1 MTTLNFTANAEGKYE
16 ATYEG
21 STGALQI
28 VCEPG
33 TEVFVMGD
41 AGAGVYHVLDG
52 GILRGATFLRLL
64 DMTGLVRVKIESST
78 MPAKAIV
85 GES

>member
-1 MTTLNFTANAEGKYE
+1 MTLIFTANAEGKYE

-33 TEVFVMGD
+33 TEVYVMGD
-41 AGAGVYHVLDG
+41 AGAGVYHTLDG
-52 GILRGATFLRLL
+52 GILRGEKFLRML

-78 MPAKAIV
+78 MPVNAIV
-85 GES
+85 NEV

>member
-1 MTTLNFTANAEGKYE
+1 MELTFTAGENGKYE

-33 TEVFVMGD
+33 TEVYVMGD
-41 AGAGVYHVLDG
+41 AGAGVYHTLEG
-52 GILRGATFLRLL
+52 GILRGEKFLRML

-78 MPAKAIV
+78 MPVKALIN
-85 GES
+85 EI

>member
-1 MTTLNFTANAEGKYE
+1 MTLTFTANAEGKYE
-16 ATYEG
+16 ATYGG

-33 TEVFVMGD
+33 TEVYVMGD
-41 AGAGVYHVLDG
+41 AGAGVYHTLDG
-52 GILRGATFLRLL
+52 GILRGEKFLRML

-78 MPAKAIV
+78 MPVMAIV
-85 GES
+85 NEV

>member
-21 STGALQI
+21 ETGALQI

-33 TEVFVMGD
+33 SEVFVMGD
-41 AGAGVYHVLDG
+41 AGAGVYHTLEG
-52 GILRGATFLRLL
+52 GILRGEKFLRML
-64 DMTGLVRVKIESST
+64 DMTGLVRVRIESST
-78 MPAKAIV
+78 KPIKAIV

>member
-1 MTTLNFTANAEGKYE
+1 MELTFTAGENGKYE
-16 ATYEG
+16 AIYEG

-33 TEVFVMGD
+33 SEVYVMGD
-41 AGAGVYHVLDG
+41 AGAGVYHTLEG
-52 GILRGATFLRLL
+52 GILRGEKFLRML

-78 MPAKAIV
+78 MPVKAIV
-85 GES
+85 NEV